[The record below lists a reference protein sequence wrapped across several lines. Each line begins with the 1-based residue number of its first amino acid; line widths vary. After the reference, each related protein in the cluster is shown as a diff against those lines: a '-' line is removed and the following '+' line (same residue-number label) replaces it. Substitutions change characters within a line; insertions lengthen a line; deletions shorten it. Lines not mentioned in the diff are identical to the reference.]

1 MAVVEKGKPIPPADI
16 YILHGDDLLAT
27 GDRIAGII
35 ERLREK
41 GLADTDITHMDG
53 RSAGIRDL
61 SVNSGMLLLGGSMRL
76 LVVEHA
82 LDLIKDKADQEW
94 VISWLGSLP
103 PDQALILILP
113 DSWKFNSKTREWGW
127 QQAGKSDWLV
137 AALKEIPRKSAW
149 MDVKLPS
156 EKEMAGWIME
166 EAKRQGVVFEP
177 HAAAVL
183 ASQTG
188 NDLFTVRQEV
198 RKALDYTNGERVV
211 TADDVRLLC
220 AVDRETGVFDMLDA
234 VGRRDGRTA
243 LGLLHRLLQ
252 ETTPANVFYSL
263 ARHVRQLIMA
273 KDVVGQGGSD
283 KEIASECGIQA
294 FVARKLVEQCRR
306 FRMEELEA
314 LYHRLDLLDEES
326 KLSQAS
332 LEAGMEVLVAR
343 ISQA

>member
-1 MAVVEKGKPIPPADI
+1 MEVVEEGKPIPLADI
-16 YILHGDDLLAT
+16 YILHGDNELAA
-27 GDRIAGII
+27 GDQVARII
-35 ERLREK
+35 EKLREK
-41 GLADTDITHMDG
+41 GLADADIAYMDG
-53 RSAGIRDL
+53 RSAGVRDL
-61 SVNSGMLLLGGSMRL
+61 SGNSGMLLLGGSMRL

-82 LDLIKDKADQEW
+82 LDLIKGKADQEW
-94 VISWLGSLP
+94 VIVWLGSLP

-113 DSWKFNSKTREWGW
+113 DSWKFNSRAKEWGW
-127 QQAGKSDWLV
+127 QQASKSDWLV
-137 AALKEIPRKSAW
+137 AALEANPRKSAW

-166 EAKRQGVVFEP
+166 EAKRQGVAFEP

-188 NDLFTVRQEV
+188 NDVAAARQEV
-198 RKALDYTNGERVV
+198 RKALDYTNGERAV

-263 ARHVRQLIMA
+263 TRHVRQLIMA
-273 KDVVGQGGSD
+273 KDVMGNGGSD

-294 FVARKLVEQCRR
+294 FVVRKLVEQCRR

-314 LYHRLDLLDEES
+314 LYHRLDLLDEGS

-332 LEAGMEVLVAR
+332 LEAGMEILVVR